1 LPDPRLLLYTASV
14 SRSRTAWLPILL
26 AALAAG
32 AVSAQDDAEPEARVA
47 ETEAEPWAGAE
58 GTRALD
64 IAGAGYYELIAWVRA
79 LGLPET
85 GGADQLRSRLYS
97 QYGIQAPA
105 AGQAGDSIRIEAADR
120 TEYFKLDAPGE
131 EYVRLSGGVVLTY
144 TEGDSGTTHRIRADE
159 ILYNRTT
166 NLLAARGA
174 VDYEKSGP
182 SGTETFY
189 GSSITVDLDS
199 WEGRFLDGRSVRS
212 SGEGAEESDL
222 VFAADEIRKL
232 KGGVLSLRDGLIT
245 SSRAEDPYWS
255 VRASRIW
262 LLSENEWA
270 IANAVLS
277 VGNVPVLYLPF
288 FYYPGQEI
296 VFHPA
301 IGYRTRE
308 GRFLQT
314 TTYLVGEKAESS
326 GDDFNLFKT
335 VRTGPGYEKELRGV
349 FLRET
354 NRPRTEVP
362 RDNLKLLA
370 DVYSNLGAFLGVEGT
385 FQSLGGF
392 RDLKFSL
399 GLGLSRSLFA
409 SGGYYTPFTSAGDF
423 RSVWNESTLWGVV
436 LPFRYSLNLDTKL
449 ALGPLTAAVTLP
461 LASDP
466 FFDQDFRNRSE
477 DMNWL
482 KLMSGDAPA
491 TATGETSSFTQRLS
505 LSGAVPVPGLAPWIG
520 ALTLDRL
527 TISLYWKPILRA
539 TPVDPDE
546 ATLFAVDPLR
556 KFFAPELFTIAD
568 LALTIRGEL
577 LGFSGTPSAA
587 PDPARG
593 SSAGAGAGTEAP
605 ASGLPE
611 PEPPWAAEVPEPAG
625 NDGAPSDD
633 GRGGDAVLGSSGPED
648 WTFKPPPASPD
659 PAASRAAGLSGGL
672 SYSISP
678 SAQFERRYPT
688 AFWDEPADVVNEGL
702 YDLAGYRLAA
712 SLDAR
717 TSWASDVLSSSL
729 TLAWNS
735 QAQVRSGIDPDITHV
750 SAAQRDAWAVQDA
763 RYRYERVTGTLK
775 LTSFPL
781 REIWLLAPTS
791 LSYTLTGYL
800 YNTVY
805 REGSAPGVPVYDVF
819 GPDWSTDTIK
829 VHSLAATLG
838 VRPYGYEQSLTL
850 TTTLPPRLESYGLDL
865 KANLPYAIFQGTTK
879 YYRPVAGADFLWDAL
894 TLRATLGPA
903 EGPTLTDQFVWNTEQ
918 GYAASNTASFA
929 WGGFRASLAARRSQA
944 FELIPGSGWQA
955 VGAEELRLSEAAAS
969 YRAEADL
976 GLSRD
981 GSVRFK
987 GSMNAQFSQSLLK
1000 ATESVLALT
1009 YGLTLSVPGI
1019 LDVEIA
1025 GTSQNSSVW
1034 RYAPDWFGMS
1044 GLGFEP
1050 VNVLADLWNS
1060 VSLWDPAALRSA
1072 QFKLKGLS
1080 VKATHYMEDWD
1091 LVFEYKGGPELIT
1104 TSTPYVYEFI
1114 SSFSLF
1120 LTWKAIPQITTSVV
1134 KDKEGFRTK

>member
-1 LPDPRLLLYTASV
+1 M
-14 SRSRTAWLPILL
+14 
-26 AALAAG
+26 
-32 AVSAQDDAEPEARVA
+32 SAQDGADPASRDEEAA
-47 ETEAEPWAGAE
+47 PEPWAGAE
-58 GTRALD
+58 GTRAPD

-79 LGLPET
+79 LDLPET
-85 GGADQLRSRLYS
+85 GGVDQLRSRLYS
-97 QYGIQAPA
+97 HYGIQAPA
-105 AGQAGDSIRIEAADR
+105 AEEEGDSIRIEAADR

-144 TEGDSGTTHRIRADE
+144 TERDSGTTHRIRADE

-166 NLLAARGA
+166 NLLSARGA

-301 IGYRTRE
+301 IGYRNRE

-326 GDDFNLFKT
+326 GDDLNLFKS

-362 RDNLKLLA
+362 RDNLKVLA
-370 DVYSNLGAFLGVEGT
+370 DVYSNLGAFLGLEGT
-385 FQSLGGF
+385 FGSLGDF
-392 RDLKFSL
+392 RDFKFSL
-399 GLGLSRSLFA
+399 GLGLSRSLFS
-409 SGGYYTPFTSAGDF
+409 SGGYYTPFVAAGDF
-423 RSVWNESTLWGVV
+423 RSVWNESTLWGVE
-436 LPFRYSLNLDTKL
+436 LPFRYSLNLETKV

-466 FFDQDFRNRSE
+466 FFDPDFRNRSE

-482 KLMSGDAPA
+482 KLMSGESSGTAP
-491 TATGETSSFTQRLS
+491 GETSSFTQRLS
-505 LSGAVPVPGLAPWIG
+505 LSGAIPVPGLAPWIG
-520 ALTLDRL
+520 ALTLDKL
-527 TISLYWKPILRA
+527 TTSLYWKSIQRP
-539 TPVDPDE
+539 TPVAANE
-546 ATLFAVDPLR
+546 AALFASDPLR

-568 LALTIRGEL
+568 LALTLRGEL
-577 LGFSGTPSAA
+577 LAFPGAPSGAS
-587 PDPARG
+587 DPARR
-593 SSAGAGAGTEAP
+593 SPASAGGGREDP
-605 ASGLPE
+605 ASEAPE
-611 PEPPWAAEVPEPAG
+611 PEPPWAAEDPKPAG
-625 NDGAPSDD
+625 GGGAPE
-633 GRGGDAVLGSSGPED
+633 GGDRGEDAGGGASGAED

-678 SAQFERRYPT
+678 AAQFERRYPT
-688 AFWDEPADVVNEGL
+688 AFWDEPVEVVNEGL
-702 YDLAGYRLAA
+702 YDLTGYRLAA

-717 TSWASDVLSSSL
+717 MSWASDLLASSL
-729 TLAWNS
+729 TLGWNS
-735 QAQVRSGIDPDITHV
+735 QAQVRTGIDPDITHV
-750 SAAQRDAWAVQDA
+750 TAAQRDAWAVQDA

-781 REIWLLAPTS
+781 REVWLLAPTS

-805 REGSAPGVPVYDVF
+805 REGSVPGVPVYDVF

-838 VRPYGYEQSLTL
+838 VRPYGYDQSLTL
-850 TTTLPPRLESYGLDL
+850 TTTLPPRLESYGFDL
-865 KANLPYAIFQGTTK
+865 KTALPYAAFQGTTK
-879 YYRPVAGADFLWDAL
+879 YYRPAEGADFLWDAL
-894 TLRATLGPA
+894 TLSATLGPI
-903 EGPTLTDQFVWNTEQ
+903 EGPTLTDQFVWNTEK
-918 GYAASNTASFA
+918 GYAASNMASFA
-929 WGGFRASLAARRSQA
+929 WGGFRASLAARRSPA
-944 FELIPGSGWQA
+944 YELFLGSGWQA
-955 VGAEELRLSEAAAS
+955 VGAEELRLSEASAS

-987 GSMNAQFSQSLLK
+987 GSLNAQFSQSLLK

-1034 RYAPDWFGMS
+1034 RYAPKWFGMS
-1044 GLGFEP
+1044 NVDEIEFEP
-1050 VNVLADLWNS
+1050 VNLFRDLWNS

-1072 QFKLKGLS
+1072 LFKLKGLS